1 MRMTAQVR
9 AELNIEVPIQAVFDA
24 PTVAGLAQWMTIH
37 TGSWPSFTEVHGV
50 APSEVYA
57 SDLRLEKFIDA
68 PTLLGASNPPD
79 RSVRCPRCC

>member
-37 TGSWPSFTEVHGV
+37 TGSRPSFAEVHGV

-57 SDLRLEKFIDA
+57 SDLTLEKFID
-68 PTLLGASNPPD
+68 GATCWARRTCLD
-79 RSVRCPRCC
+79 RW